1 MAQLV
6 IVRHGQSVW
15 NLENRFTGW
24 IDVDLSDTGILEASK
39 AGTLLKGM
47 NFDQLFTSELKRAKE
62 TARLILE
69 SMGVSQLPT
78 RSNQALNERH
88 YGDLQGLNKDE
99 TRAKYGAEQVHE
111 WRRSYHTRPPGGENL
126 ADTVERVLPYFQKE
140 ILPLLM
146 EGKNVLVVAHGN
158 SLRALVK
165 QLEGLGENEIVEVE
179 IPTGTPIVYTIAAN
193 GSVQD
198 KKVLNHA

>member
-1 MAQLV
+1 MAKLA

-24 IDVDLSDTGILEASK
+24 VDVDLSETGVREASQ
-39 AGTLLKGM
+39 AGTRLKGTT
-47 NFDQLFTSELKRAKE
+47 FDALFTSDLKRAKE
-62 TARLILE
+62 TARLALE
-69 SMGVSQLPT
+69 SMGVQSLET
-78 RSNQALNERH
+78 HTNAALNERH

-126 ADTVERVLPYFQKE
+126 ADTVARVLPYFNQE
-140 ILPLLM
+140 ILPLLVA
-146 EGKNVLVVAHGN
+146 GKNVLVVAHGN

-165 QLEGLGENEIVEVE
+165 QLENLDEEAIMGVE
-179 IPTGTPIVYTIAAN
+179 IPTGTPIVYELDGKGA
-193 GSVQD
+193 VLD
-198 KKVLNHA
+198 KKMLDA